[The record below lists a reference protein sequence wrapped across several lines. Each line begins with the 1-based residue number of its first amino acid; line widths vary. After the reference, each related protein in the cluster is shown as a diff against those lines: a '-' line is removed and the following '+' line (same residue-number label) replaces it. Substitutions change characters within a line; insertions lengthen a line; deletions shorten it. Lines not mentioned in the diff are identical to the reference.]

1 MAKIICIGSAAKD
14 IFFPTGE
21 GILLHT
27 PEDIEAQEKVEFEVG
42 AKYQIDDRYEAPG
55 GVAANGAIGLARLGV
70 DVACYSQIGSD
81 QIGDWVVQ
89 ELEKEGVRTDL
100 LVRDANAWTDLSAI
114 LVFTQTGDRTIFFNR
129 DANEHLKV
137 NVEELVGAEYVFVS
151 ALNGDWQTNLRTVL
165 ALVRDGKAKLIL
177 NPGQR
182 NLQDDVVL
190 VAEAAALADILV
202 LNKDEAIALLKH
214 SHSEMTAEQLNDET
228 ELIRELHTLGAKRI
242 GLTDG
247 LRGAWVSDNS
257 QIFWAPASGERAT
270 DTTGAGDAFG
280 SGFVAALLQEK
291 DIETALRWATANAG
305 NVIRYYGAQ
314 QGLLRT
320 EEIGELSKN
329 IEIQSK

>member
-1 MAKIICIGSAAKD
+1 MPKIICIGSAAKD

-42 AKYQIDDRYEAPG
+42 AKYQIENRYEAPG
-55 GVAANGAIGLARLGV
+55 GVAANSAIGLARLGM
-70 DVACYSQIGSD
+70 DVACYSQIGND

-100 LVRDANAWTDLSAI
+100 LVRDSEAWTDLSAI

-129 DANEHLKV
+129 DANENLKV
-137 NVEELVGAEYVFVS
+137 DGEKLVDTEYIFVS
-151 ALNGDWQTNLRTVL
+151 ALNGEWQENLRTVL
-165 ALVRDGKAKLIL
+165 ALVKEGKTKLIL

-182 NLQDDVVL
+182 NLQDDVAL
-190 VAEAAALADILV
+190 VAEAAASADILV
-202 LNKDEAIALLKH
+202 LNKDEAITLLKH
-214 SHSEMTAEQLNDET
+214 SHSGMTAEQLNDEK
-228 ELIRELHTLGAKRI
+228 ELLRTLRALGAKRI

-247 LRGAWVSDNS
+247 LRGAWVSDGS
-257 QIFWAPASGERAT
+257 KILWAPSSGDRAT

-291 DIETALRWATANAG
+291 YIETALRWGAANAG

-320 EEIGELSKN
+320 DEIEEFSKS